1 MGDHSPQ
8 DFGRTDLGDRLAT
21 ESFFKEHS
29 AAPTVAESSIQQAKL
44 LFMQESFP
52 NSANNFLKVW
62 RTLINEINE
71 FKDVSTTFELEKVT
85 KDDEIRTHLSYCV
98 LCDVALACLR
108 SGQYCYVDKN
118 EGYALDLYACADGG
132 LGDTTVKKIMVND
145 EYRPAGS
152 KIREIL
158 QLEDAFGR
166 MLKTEDNF
174 IHAAGSIAKY
184 CLTRYSGRLSRVEQ
198 PYYLRFATESLRWI
212 YMVDGGA
219 EGATNP
225 NLVRILAAAEAMLRD
240 AY

>member
-1 MGDHSPQ
+1 
-8 DFGRTDLGDRLAT
+8 
-21 ESFFKEHS
+21 
-29 AAPTVAESSIQQAKL
+29 
-44 LFMQESFP
+44 MQESFP

-71 FKDVSTTFELEKVT
+71 FKDVSTTVELEKVT

-132 LGDTTVKKIMVND
+132 LGDTTAKKITVND

-166 MLKTEDNF
+166 MLKSEDNF

-184 CLTRYSGRLSRVEQ
+184 CLTRYSGCATLDSRLSRVEQ

-212 YMVDGGA
+212 YMVCHYSYDGNNSS
-219 EGATNP
+219 EKKELEATFWRKIPICVKNDP
-225 NLVRILAAAEAMLRD
+225 KLEERRRFILSI
-240 AY
+240 